1 MKVYGLSRSRSS
13 KGKGEWTNVS
23 LKPYTMC
30 IHTLVGGGWPT
41 MQVLIVEIED
51 ERCPYHGNAREEP

>member
-1 MKVYGLSRSRSS
+1 MDNYNRMKVYGLSRSRSS

-30 IHTLVGGGWPT
+30 IHTLVGGGAGP
-41 MQVLIVEIED
+41 
-51 ERCPYHGNAREEP
+51 RCKY